1 MAPKLGTLIKFLRPE
16 AVTVE
21 DLNQANWAGV
31 VNTATALEHLHT
43 AWRASA
49 CAQTL
54 ALFFLWVLYGF
65 L

>member
-1 MAPKLGTLIKFLRPE
+1 MAPKLGTLIKFLRSE

-21 DLNQANWAGV
+21 DLNQAWAGV

-49 CAQTL
+49 RAQTL